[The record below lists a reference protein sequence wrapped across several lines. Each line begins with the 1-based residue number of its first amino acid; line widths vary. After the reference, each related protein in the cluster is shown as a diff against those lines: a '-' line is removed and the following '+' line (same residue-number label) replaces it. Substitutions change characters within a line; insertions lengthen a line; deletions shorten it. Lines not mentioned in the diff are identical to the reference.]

1 MSQIRA
7 VIVNPNVPGRLV
19 FGEVDT
25 PIPASN
31 EVPVKVAAISFNRG
45 ELRR

>member
-19 FGEVDT
+19 LGEVDT
-25 PIPASN
+25 PIPTSN
-31 EVPVKVAAISFNRG
+31 EAAVRVAAISFNRG